1 MTGAEILTRFTADT
15 SQVDKATKNYTTG
28 LGKLTTAFTLGNLAA
43 KGISKAIGTITANM
57 DGAISRFDT
66 MNNFP
71 KVMSN
76 LGIGADDANKSID
89 KLSEKLTGL
98 PTALNDAAMA
108 VQRLTSK
115 NGNVQESTD
124 MFLALNNAILA
135 GGAGAEIQKSALEQI
150 SQAYAKGKPDMMEWR
165 TMLMAMPAQLKQVAT
180 AMGYVDADSLG
191 EALRKGRVSMDTFMG
206 TIMKL
211 NTEGVNGFDN
221 FETQARNATGGV
233 ATSITNMRTAITRG
247 ITNMISQID
256 GALKPFGGLS
266 GVIQTIGKNGEKTF
280 ATIGKVI
287 GLVIPKVIKL
297 FQIIADH
304 KNELILIGGIIASWK
319 IGTYVQKGVQA
330 FQMMR
335 VTLSLLKLEMGA
347 ANTATALLKYGMT
360 ALNAVISAN
369 PITLIV
375 VGIAALTAGII
386 YLWNNCE
393 GFRNFFINMWD
404 GFKKV
409 VSTVV
414 DFVKK
419 NWKTM
424 LMGIINPFGAIFK
437 LIYDNCEGFRNV
449 VNNVVNAVKGFFSN
463 LWKNITNGVSKAVNS
478 VKKVFSTIADFV
490 YKNVIQPIMN
500 VFNGLMNFLYNV
512 VLTIIALITIPI
524 DLFLK
529 NVILPI
535 ANWININVI
544 QPVINFIN
552 TAITTIQNAF
562 TTSIQF
568 IQNNIIKPVVD
579 FFTNAFTTI
588 RDFIVGVVDKIK
600 EVWNT
605 VSSFV
610 WDNVLSPVINF
621 FTDAFNTI
629 WGVISKVIEKIK
641 GAFDRVKN
649 AIITAF
655 TAVRDTLSNIF
666 NAVANIIKTPINAI
680 IDGINK
686 VLTKINELE
695 IPEWVPVVG
704 GQHPNFGMIP
714 KLNVGTNYV
723 PQDTLAMI
731 HKGEAVVPKKFNPYA
746 NGIKPQTIGSMNAST
761 PTINVQVYN
770 DIKQDPLGQM
780 VSNIKTF
787 SGGAKN
793 DYNYGMGN

>member
-15 SQVDKATKNYTTG
+15 SEVDKATKNYTTG
-28 LGKLTTAFTLGNLAA
+28 LGKLTTAFTLGNLAGKA
-43 KGISKAIGTITANM
+43 ISKTIGLMTESM
-57 DGAISRFDT
+57 DSAISRYDT
-66 MNNFP
+66 MNQFP
-71 KVMSN
+71 KVMKN
-76 LGIGADDANKSID
+76 LGISVEESSEVIED
-89 KLSEKLTGL
+89 LSEKLKGL
-98 PTALNDAAMA
+98 PTTLDGGARAI
-108 VQRLTSK
+108 QRFVSK
-115 NGNVQESTD
+115 NGDIKQSEKI
-124 MFLALNNAILA
+124 FLAVNNAIIA
-135 GGAGAEIQKSALEQI
+135 GGANATIQASALEQLT
-150 SQAYAKGKPDMMEWR
+150 QAYSKGKMDMMEWK
-165 TMLMAMPAQLKQVAT
+165 TLQMAMPAQLKQVAK
-180 AMGYVDADSLG
+180 AMGVSTEELG
-191 EALRKGRVSMDTFMG
+191 EMMRQGKETKVAMDKFIDT
-206 TIMKL
+206 TIKL
-211 NTEGVNGFDN
+211 NETGIDGFSS
-221 FETQARNATGGV
+221 FEEQARGATSGIS
-233 ATSITNMRTAITRG
+233 TSITNMRTAIARG
-247 ITNMISQID
+247 VSNMISQID

-266 GVIQTIGKNGEKTF
+266 GVISNIGKNGEKIF
-280 ATIGKVI
+280 KNLGSVI
-287 GLVIPKVIKL
+287 ANIIPK
-297 FQIIADH
+297 IASMVQFFKEH
-304 KNELILIGGIIASWK
+304 KGLMIALGGIIGSVVAALNVYK
-319 IGTYVQKGVQA
+319 TIMTTINTIQA
-330 FQMMR
+330 IQ
-335 VTLSLLKLEMGA
+335 
-347 ANTATALLKYGMT
+347 NALL
-360 ALNAVISAN
+360 LAN
-369 PITLIV
+369 PAVAIISGIV
-375 VGIAALTAGII
+375 VAVGALVAGVVW
-386 YLWNNCE
+386 LWNNCE
-393 GFRNFFINMWD
+393 GFRNFFINMWN
-404 GFKKV
+404 GFKN
-409 VSTVV
+409 VV
-414 DFVKK
+414 DIVVNFVKK

-424 LMGIINPFGAIFK
+424 LMAIVNPFGAIFK
-437 LIYDNCEGFRNV
+437 LIYDNCEGFRNI

-478 VKKVFSTIADFV
+478 VKKVFSTIANWINT
-490 YKNVIQPIMN
+490 NVIQPIMN

-544 QPVINFIN
+544 QPVSNFIN
-552 TAITTIQNAF
+552 TAITTVQNAF
-562 TTSIQF
+562 TASIQF
-568 IQNNIIKPVVD
+568 IQNNILIPVVN
-579 FFTNAFTTI
+579 FFTNAFNTI
-588 RDFIVGVVDKIK
+588 RDFIVGVVEKVK
-600 EVWNT
+600 ETWNT

-610 WDNVLSPVINF
+610 WDNVLIPVVNF

-641 GAFDRVKN
+641 GAFDKVKN

>member
-15 SQVDKATKNYTTG
+15 SEVDKATKNYTTG

-57 DGAISRFDT
+57 DSAISRFDT

-221 FETQARNATGGV
+221 FETQARNSTGGV

-266 GVIQTIGKNGEKTF
+266 GVIQTIGKNGEKIF
-280 ATIGKVI
+280 
-287 GLVIPKVIKL
+287 
-297 FQIIADH
+297 
-304 KNELILIGGIIASWK
+304 KNLGGIIASIIPK
-319 IGTYVQKGVQA
+319 IASMVNFFKEHKGL
-330 FQMMR
+330 MI
-335 VTLSLLKLEMGA
+335 
-347 ANTATALLKYGMT
+347 AL
-360 ALNAVISAN
+360 
-369 PITLIV
+369 
-375 VGIAALTAGII
+375 AGII
-386 YLWNNCE
+386 GSVVAALNVYKTIMTTINTIQAIQNALLLANPAVAIISGIIVAVGALVAGVVWLWNNCE
-393 GFRNFFINMWD
+393 GFRNFFINMWN

-409 VSTVV
+409 VGTVV

-424 LMGIINPFGAIFK
+424 LMGIVNPFGAIFK
-437 LIYDNCEGFRNV
+437 LLYDNCEGFRNV

-478 VKKVFSTIADFV
+478 VKKVFATIADFV

-552 TAITTIQNAF
+552 TAITTVQNAF

>member
-1 MTGAEILTRFTADT
+1 MPVINKIQAIHNALLSSNPAVAII
-15 SQVDKATKNYTTG
+15 S
-28 LGKLTTAFTLGNLAA
+28 
-43 KGISKAIGTITANM
+43 GII
-57 DGAISRFDT
+57 
-66 MNNFP
+66 
-71 KVMSN
+71 V
-76 LGIGADDANKSID
+76 
-89 KLSEKLTGL
+89 
-98 PTALNDAAMA
+98 A
-108 VQRLTSK
+108 V
-115 NGNVQESTD
+115 
-124 MFLALNNAILA
+124 
-135 GGAGAEIQKSALEQI
+135 
-150 SQAYAKGKPDMMEWR
+150 
-165 TMLMAMPAQLKQVAT
+165 
-180 AMGYVDADSLG
+180 
-191 EALRKGRVSMDTFMG
+191 
-206 TIMKL
+206 
-211 NTEGVNGFDN
+211 
-221 FETQARNATGGV
+221 
-233 ATSITNMRTAITRG
+233 
-247 ITNMISQID
+247 
-256 GALKPFGGLS
+256 GALVA
-266 GVIQTIGKNGEKTF
+266 GV
-280 ATIGKVI
+280 V
-287 GLVIPKVIKL
+287 
-297 FQIIADH
+297 
-304 KNELILIGGIIASWK
+304 W
-319 IGTYVQKGVQA
+319 
-330 FQMMR
+330 
-335 VTLSLLKLEMGA
+335 
-347 ANTATALLKYGMT
+347 
-360 ALNAVISAN
+360 
-369 PITLIV
+369 
-375 VGIAALTAGII
+375 
-386 YLWNNCE
+386 LWNNCE
-393 GFRNFFINMWD
+393 GFRNFFTNMWN

-409 VSTVV
+409 ISTVV
-414 DFVKK
+414 NFVKK

-424 LMGIINPFGAIFK
+424 LMAIVNPFGAIFK
-437 LIYDNCEGFRNV
+437 LLYDNCEGFRNV

-500 VFNGLMNFLYNV
+500 VFNGLMNFLYIV

-552 TAITTIQNAF
+552 TAITTVQNAF

-588 RDFIVGVVDKIK
+588 RDFVVGVVDKIK

-621 FTDAFNTI
+621 FTDAFNTV
-629 WGVISKVIEKIK
+629 WGVISKVVDKIK
-641 GAFDRVKN
+641 GAFEKVKG

-655 TAVRDTLSNIF
+655 TAVKDTVKTIF
-666 NAVANIIKTPINAI
+666 DTIGNIIKTPINAI

-686 VLTKINELE
+686 VLEKINGLQ
-695 IPEWVPVVG
+695 IPDWVPVVG

-746 NGIKPQTIGSMNAST
+746 NGIKPQTIGSMNAIS